1 MKNWMGRS
9 YRELMEYNKF
19 RNTYPKVVVKPVEIP
34 IYPGDYVQV
43 MKGPEEGKS
52 GKVLAVYRSLN
63 WIYVRALNMRTHR
76 SRDAQ
81 GKYSHFTYERP
92 FVPDEIQLLDP
103 EDKNKPTKV
112 SIVVS
117 PRGNKFRLTQAGN
130 LMIVPRDGDPDL
142 VGPYAQIP
150 TYKEGPYDTRPDD
163 VLEKSYRLSLS
174 TAEEELQ
181 LKHKDYIQR
190 KLREGRTGRLNT
202 LPRLE
207 KRKWVNYDYVTNYLD
222 VVKLEQ
228 TPEVTKKV
236 KVKLS
241 SSI

>member
-1 MKNWMGRS
+1 MGRS

-19 RNTYPKVVVKPVEIP
+19 RNTYPKAVVKPVEIP

-76 SRDAQ
+76 SVDAQ
-81 GKYSHFTYERP
+81 GKDTHFIYERP
-92 FVPDEIQLLDP
+92 FVPDELQLIDSA
-103 EDKNKPTKV
+103 DGNKPTKV
-112 SIVVS
+112 SIVATPS
-117 PRGNKFRLTQAGN
+117 GNKFRLTQAGN
-130 LMIVPRDGDPDL
+130 LMIIPRDGDPDL

-150 TYKEGPYDTRPDD
+150 TYIEGPYDTKPDD
-163 VLEKSYRLSLS
+163 VLEKSYRLTLN
-174 TAEEELQ
+174 TFEEELQ
-181 LKHKDYIQR
+181 LKYKDYIQQ

-202 LPRLE
+202 LPRIE
-207 KRKWVNYDYVTNYLD
+207 KKKRINYDYIPPYLE

-228 TPEVTKKV
+228 TPEAAKKV